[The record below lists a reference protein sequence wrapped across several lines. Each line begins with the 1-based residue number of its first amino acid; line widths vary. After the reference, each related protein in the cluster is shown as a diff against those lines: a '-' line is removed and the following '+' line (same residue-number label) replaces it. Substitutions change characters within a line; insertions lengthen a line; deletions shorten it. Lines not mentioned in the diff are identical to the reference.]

1 MNPLALAALV
11 VAMVAGASPT
21 EENPVL
27 AELLKKG
34 IKVSDGS
41 FVKLSPP
48 LELSGLDA
56 EAQRQRII
64 AFVGGPANFAKM
76 TAHSDKAPVKMVKK
90 VTNLAN
96 SSRARKIDAYFIAYG
111 KWQAINSRDFLKG
124 LLQPEE
130 QGQQAVSAVLTAQ
143 DLAKRA
149 IKLQPEGGRT
159 ESYFFSKAT
168 ILDRVE
174 LSTIQ
179 FSVGNRGPDWLLI
192 ASRIDPRFNNDP
204 DFPNQWRL
212 IPNDAAAPLGVPHV
226 YDASGFYVKVTK
238 LTAPVGEGAV
248 FIEYHMVFEEPNDWF
263 DGSSELSSK
272 LDFLI
277 LAEAKRVRKKLAAT
291 PVAQ

>member
-1 MNPLALAALV
+1 MAGDQLARFSQRTTSARR
-11 VAMVAGASPT
+11 AGPT
-21 EENPVL
+21 GRICRV
-27 AELLKKG
+27 
-34 IKVSDGS
+34 DGAG
-41 FVKLSPP
+41 
-48 LELSGLDA
+48 SG
-56 EAQRQRII
+56 ETR
-64 AFVGGPANFAKM
+64 
-76 TAHSDKAPVKMVKK
+76 
-90 VTNLAN
+90 
-96 SSRARKIDAYFIAYG
+96 
-111 KWQAINSRDFLKG
+111 
-124 LLQPEE
+124 
-130 QGQQAVSAVLTAQ
+130 
-143 DLAKRA
+143 

-192 ASRIDPRFNNDP
+192 AFRIDPRFNNDP